1 MLLNLYFIP
10 PISISTRI
18 HHWIFIPASAF
29 GLSVAAA
36 QQSHTGIS
44 LKRVTRRL
52 SPIPAAAQEGPQ
64 PPSGLGELGS
74 PPAPFPLPDA
84 LRAPPPV
91 TVNLN
96 RSRQINIITSF

>member
-10 PISISTRI
+10 PVSVSTRI

-36 QQSHTGIS
+36 QQSHTGI
-44 LKRVTRRL
+44 LVKGVTRHP

-64 PPSGLGELGS
+64 PLSGLEELRS
-74 PPAPFPLPDA
+74 PPAPFPPPDA

-91 TVNLN
+91 AVNLN
-96 RSRQINIITSF
+96 CSRQINIITSF